1 MQKGFEIDMFGYE
14 PEFVVCGDARIAYY
28 DVGRGKPLVLL
39 HGNGEDSSYWNAQ
52 IPELTRFYR
61 VIAVDSRGHGASGS
75 GGHGLS
81 FEMMA
86 EDLKTVLDTLGV
98 KKAHF
103 LGFSDGA
110 NIAMKFAMQHP
121 EMVKALILNGG
132 NLDPS
137 GVKRAAQFPIEI
149 GYKIASHFAAGSPG
163 AKKNAEI
170 LGLMVNDPN
179 ISPLELAKLTM
190 PTLVVCGTKDMIKE
204 SHTRMIAENIPNARL
219 VILPGDH
226 FVASRHP
233 AEFNQVVDDFLES
246 VGSI

>member
-52 IPELTRFYR
+52 IPELT
-61 VIAVDSRGHGASGS
+61 GS

-103 LGFSDGA
+103 LGFSDGGNLA
-110 NIAMKFAMQHP
+110 IKFALTHP
-121 EMVKALILNGG
+121 EYIDKLILNAA
-132 NLDPS
+132 NVEMFS
-137 GVKRAAQFPIEI
+137 GVKPQVQLPVMAGYGVAAALSRFS
-149 GYKIASHFAAGSPG
+149 KKAARRRDV
-163 AKKNAEI
+163 
-170 LGLMVNDPN
+170 LGLMVHPYGVTMND
-179 ISPLELAKLTM
+179 LERLTM
-190 PTLVVCGTKDMIKE
+190 PTLIIVGEHDAIREKQTKEMA
-204 SHTRMIAENIPNARL
+204 SHIPHCEVEVFRD
-219 VILPGDH
+219 GDH
-226 FVASRHP
+226 FVAAKQPSRFNRTVI
-233 AEFNQVVDDFLES
+233 EFLL
-246 VGSI
+246 GR

>member
-1 MQKGFEIDMFGYE
+1 MFGYE

-110 NIAMKFAMQHP
+110 NIAMEFAAKYP
-121 EMVKALILNGG
+121 EKVDKLVLNGG
-132 NLDPS
+132 NFSPK
-137 GVKRAAQFPIEI
+137 GVKRSVQLPIEI
-149 GYKIASHFAAGSPG
+149 GYKIASRFAEKSED

-170 LGLMVNDPN
+170 LGLMVNEPDVTDE
-179 ISPLELAKLTM
+179 ELKKITAK
-190 PTLVVCGTKDMIKE
+190 TLVVAGTRDMIKA
-204 SHTRMIAENIPNARL
+204 SHTKELALKINGAKL
-219 VILPGDH
+219 VFIKGNH
-226 FVASRHP
+226 FVANKNPS
-233 AEFNQVVDDFLES
+233 EFNAAVLDFLLS
-246 VGSI
+246 

>member
-103 LGFSDGA
+103 LGFSDAA
-110 NIAMKFAMQHP
+110 NV
-121 EMVKALILNGG
+121 EMF
-132 NLDPS
+132 S
-137 GVKRAAQFPIEI
+137 GVKPQVQLPVMAGYGVTAALSRFS
-149 GYKIASHFAAGSPG
+149 KKAARRRDV
-163 AKKNAEI
+163 
-170 LGLMVNDPN
+170 LGLMVHPYGVTMND
-179 ISPLELAKLTM
+179 LERLTM
-190 PTLVVCGTKDMIKE
+190 PTLIIVGEHDSIREKQTKEMA
-204 SHTRMIAENIPNARL
+204 SHIPHCEVEVFRD
-219 VILPGDH
+219 GDH
-226 FVASRHP
+226 FVAAKQPSRFNRTVI
-233 AEFNQVVDDFLES
+233 EFLL
-246 VGSI
+246 GR

>member
-103 LGFSDGA
+103 LGFSDGGNLA
-110 NIAMKFAMQHP
+110 IKFALTYP
-121 EMVKALILNGG
+121 EYVDKLILNGANVEMFG
-132 NLDPS
+132 
-137 GVKRAAQFPIEI
+137 GVKPQVQLPVMAGYGVAAALSRFS
-149 GYKIASHFAAGSPG
+149 KKAARRRDV
-163 AKKNAEI
+163 
-170 LGLMVNDPN
+170 LGLMVHPYGVTMND
-179 ISPLELAKLTM
+179 LERLTM
-190 PTLVVCGTKDMIKE
+190 PTLIIVGEHDAIREKQTKEMA
-204 SHTRMIAENIPNARL
+204 SHIPHCQVEVFRD
-219 VILPGDH
+219 GDH
-226 FVASRHP
+226 FVAAKQPSRFNRTVI
-233 AEFNQVVDDFLES
+233 EFLL
-246 VGSI
+246 GR

>member
-103 LGFSDGA
+103 LGFSDGGNLA
-110 NIAMKFAMQHP
+110 IKFALTHP
-121 EMVKALILNGG
+121 EYIDKLILN
-132 NLDPS
+132 
-137 GVKRAAQFPIEI
+137 AANV
-149 GYKIASHFAAGSPG
+149 AALSRFS
-163 AKKNAEI
+163 KKAARRRDV
-170 LGLMVNDPN
+170 LGLMVHPYGVTMND
-179 ISPLELAKLTM
+179 LERLTM
-190 PTLVVCGTKDMIKE
+190 PTLIIVGEHDAIREKQTKEMA
-204 SHTRMIAENIPNARL
+204 SHIPHCEVEVFRD
-219 VILPGDH
+219 GDH
-226 FVASRHP
+226 FVAAKQPSRFNRTVI
-233 AEFNQVVDDFLES
+233 EFLL
-246 VGSI
+246 GR

>member
-86 EDLKTVLDTLGV
+86 EDLKT
-98 KKAHF
+98 
-103 LGFSDGA
+103 
-110 NIAMKFAMQHP
+110 
-121 EMVKALILNGG
+121 
-132 NLDPS
+132 
-137 GVKRAAQFPIEI
+137 
-149 GYKIASHFAAGSPG
+149 
-163 AKKNAEI
+163 
-170 LGLMVNDPN
+170 
-179 ISPLELAKLTM
+179 
-190 PTLVVCGTKDMIKE
+190 CW
-204 SHTRMIAENIPNARL
+204 TRSA
-219 VILPGDH
+219 
-226 FVASRHP
+226 
-233 AEFNQVVDDFLES
+233 
-246 VGSI
+246 

>member
-103 LGFSDGA
+103 LGFSDGGNLA
-110 NIAMKFAMQHP
+110 IKFALTWP
-121 EMVKALILNGG
+121 EYIDKLILNGA
-132 NLDPS
+132 NVEMFN
-137 GVKRAAQFPIEI
+137 GVKPQVQLPVMAGYGVAAALSRFSKKGGAPKGCARTDGAPVRGDDERSGAADHADPHHRRRARCNTRKADK
-149 GYKIASHFAAGSPG
+149 GD
-163 AKKNAEI
+163 
-170 LGLMVNDPN
+170 GLAH
-179 ISPLELAKLTM
+179 SPL
-190 PTLVVCGTKDMIKE
+190 
-204 SHTRMIAENIPNARL
+204 
-219 VILPGDH
+219 
-226 FVASRHP
+226 
-233 AEFNQVVDDFLES
+233 
-246 VGSI
+246 